1 MPNLK
6 GLLKMAICVISNGET
21 STGLIL
27 NDGDQLVIQSGD
39 RMEKAS
45 LADGSMELMLPAI
58 VWK

>member
-6 GLLKMAICVISNGET
+6 GLLKMAICVISNGEI